1 MLYSLFFSLLE
12 EFKIFNVIRYIS
24 FRSGLAAI
32 TSFLFVLI
40 AGGPFIAWMKQRQ
53 FGQAI
58 RTDGPQTHLKKGG
71 TPTMGGL
78 LILVGSLL
86 GTLFWSDLSNIY
98 VWALCLLIVIY
109 GMVGFLDDYIKI
121 IKKDPEGLA
130 SRWKFRLLFVGAALV
145 SFMIYAAGDGQAGQG
160 VLYFPFFKNLT
171 ISMGPYYMLFS
182 VLVMVGASNA
192 VNLTDG
198 LDGLAIGPCIVNA
211 ASFFLL
217 CYLGGNAVFARYLQ
231 IPHVPGIGELAV
243 LCSALLGGGVA
254 FLWFNAYPAQIFMGD
269 IGALALG
276 GALGALAVVSKN
288 ELLLGIL
295 GGVFVMETLSVI
307 LQVVSF
313 KLRGKR
319 IFRMAPIH
327 HHFELLGWPEPK
339 VIVRFWILSFI
350 LAIAALGTLK
360 LR

>member
-1 MLYSLFFSLLE
+1 VLYSLFFSLLE
-12 EFKIFNVIRYIS
+12 EFKVFNVIRYIS

-145 SFMIYAAGDGQAGQG
+145 SFLIYAAGDGQAGQG
-160 VLYFPFFKNLT
+160 VLYFPFFK
-171 ISMGPYYMLFS
+171 
-182 VLVMVGASNA
+182 
-192 VNLTDG
+192 
-198 LDGLAIGPCIVNA
+198 
-211 ASFFLL
+211 
-217 CYLGGNAVFARYLQ
+217 
-231 IPHVPGIGELAV
+231 
-243 LCSALLGGGVA
+243 
-254 FLWFNAYPAQIFMGD
+254 
-269 IGALALG
+269 
-276 GALGALAVVSKN
+276 K
-288 ELLLGIL
+288 
-295 GGVFVMETLSVI
+295 
-307 LQVVSF
+307 
-313 KLRGKR
+313 
-319 IFRMAPIH
+319 
-327 HHFELLGWPEPK
+327 
-339 VIVRFWILSFI
+339 
-350 LAIAALGTLK
+350 
-360 LR
+360 